1 MELLQLKY
9 FYALA
14 KTQHV
19 TKTAENLHIAQ
30 PALTQ
35 TIRRLEKELDV
46 KLFRSSGRNIVLTE
60 CGEYLKERI
69 APVIKTLDVIPGELE
84 DLENRTRKTLK
95 INVLAASK
103 VIADTLI
110 DFKKANDS
118 INFKIV
124 QSNKKEDEDITVFTR
139 ELFKEDV
146 SITEENY
153 IFTEKIFLAVPKPSE
168 YSELKKIRLQDV
180 SEMEFIGLAGSKAL
194 RTICDRFCMYAGFT
208 PNMVFESD
216 SPEAVK
222 NLIGANMG
230 IGFWPQ
236 YSWGKLDTNHIA
248 LIPIEEPECRRDI
261 VIQLHKKKDMNP
273 QVQEYFQYLKE
284 YFEHLEFHYNSL

>member
-14 KTQHV
+14 QAQHV
-19 TKTAENLHIAQ
+19 TKTAEKLHIAQ

-69 APVIKTLDVIPGELE
+69 APVITTLDAIPVELE
-84 DLENRTRKTLK
+84 ELEGKRQRTLK

-110 DFKKANDS
+110 DFKKINDN

-124 QSNKKEDEDITVFTR
+124 QNSKKEDEDITVFTR
-139 ELFKEDV
+139 ELFKEQV
-146 SITEENY
+146 SNTEENY

-168 YSELKKIRLQDV
+168 YSDLKQIRLRDV

-208 PNMVFESD
+208 PNVIFESD

-236 YSWGKLDTNHIA
+236 YSWGQPDTSHIA
-248 LIPIEEPECRRDI
+248 LIPIEKPECRRDI
-261 VIQLHKKKDMNP
+261 VIQLHKKREMNP
-273 QVQEYFQYLKE
+273 QAQEYFQYLKE
-284 YFEHLEFHYNSL
+284 YFEHLEIHQNHL